1 MKRVNGLE
9 FTRSFKSTAKVRESR
24 YVVPVYSVNDI
35 GETICTPTP
44 ECKSCRIVHDAKSVE
59 IANLLY
65 GAMPEMLAQV
75 NMSDQ
80 MVSAEKI
87 TDYCVRRFGD
97 LSKQREELR
106 KKFENSNE

>member
-1 MKRVNGLE
+1 MKRVKPLD
-9 FTRSFKSTAKVRESR
+9 FVKSFKPLAKSRESR
-24 YVVPVYSVNDI
+24 YVVPVYSVNENA
-35 GETICTPTP
+35 ETICTPTP
-44 ECKSCRIVHDAKSVE
+44 EFKSGRIVHDAKSVE

-65 GAMPEMLAQV
+65 GAMPESLAQV

-97 LSKQREELR
+97 LNKQRAEIM
-106 KKFENSNE
+106 KKFDISNE